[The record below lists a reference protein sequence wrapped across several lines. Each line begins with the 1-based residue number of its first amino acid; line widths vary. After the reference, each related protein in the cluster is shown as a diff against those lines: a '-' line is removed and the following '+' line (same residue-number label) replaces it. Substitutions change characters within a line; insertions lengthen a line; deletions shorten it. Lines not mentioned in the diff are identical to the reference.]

1 MANHITRN
9 TRVNV
14 SHETREVN
22 VADIQ
27 PVHAHPLPQFQVTRV
42 PINPYGVIGTLS
54 DDRDDVHV
62 NYRCEKLE

>member
-14 SHETREVN
+14 SHKTREVS

-27 PVHAHPLPQFQVTRV
+27 PVHARPLPQFQVTGGSQQPVLR
-42 PINPYGVIGTLS
+42 NRNT
-54 DDRDDVHV
+54 
-62 NYRCEKLE
+62 E